1 MKKYAVIVAGGIG
14 KRMNS
19 DVPKQFLPLHDRP
32 VLYYTIKAFADAY
45 EDMHIILVLPP
56 EHVALGEE
64 ILDAYF
70 DRRKIQITVG
80 GESRF
85 HSVKNGLAL
94 IEDESIIF
102 VHDGV
107 RCLITPRLI
116 RNCFDTAMEFGS
128 AVPVLPSKD
137 SIRLRTETGSSQSI
151 DRGQVLLV
159 QTPQTF
165 HSKLLLRAFEI
176 DFKERFTDE
185 ASVVE
190 AFGIDVQL
198 IDGEDINIK
207 LTRPVDMLVAEQLLR
222 LRMLADTSV

>member
-19 DVPKQFLPLHDRP
+19 DVPKQFLPLHDKP
-32 VLYYTIKAFADAY
+32 VLYHTIKAFTDAFADVQT
-45 EDMHIILVLPP
+45 ILVLPP
-56 EHVALGEE
+56 DHVALGEE
-64 ILDAYF
+64 ILDAFF
-70 DRRKIQITVG
+70 DRKQIQITVG

-85 HSVKNGLAL
+85 HSVKNGLQL
-94 IEDESIIF
+94 IKEESIVF

-107 RCLITPRLI
+107 RCLVTPRLI
-116 RNCFDTAMEFGS
+116 RYCYDTAIQYGT
-128 AVPVLPSKD
+128 AIPVLASKD
-137 SIRLRTETGSSQSI
+137 SIRLQIDGGKSQGI
-151 DRGQVLLV
+151 DRNQVLLV

-165 HSKLLLRAFEI
+165 HSKLLLPAFEI

-190 AFGIDVQL
+190 AFGIEVKL
-198 IDGEDINIK
+198 MEGEDINIK

-222 LRMLADTSV
+222 LRMLADTNV

>member
-32 VLYYTIKAFADAY
+32 VLYHTIKAFADAF
-45 EDMHIILVLPP
+45 DDVQIILVLPP

-70 DRRKIQITVG
+70 DKKQIQITVG

-94 IEDESIIF
+94 IEEESIVF

-107 RCLITPRLI
+107 RCLASPRLI
-116 RNCFDTAMEFGS
+116 QYCYETAIEYGT

-137 SIRLRTETGSSQSI
+137 SIRLKTETGSQAI
-151 DRGQVLLV
+151 ERGQVFLV

-165 HSKLLLRAFEI
+165 HSKLLLPAFEI

-190 AFGIDVQL
+190 AFGIDVKL
-198 IDGEDINIK
+198 IDGEDTNIK
-207 LTRPVDMLVAEQLLR
+207 LTRPVDMMIAEQLLR
-222 LRMLADTSV
+222 LRMLADIHH

>member
-19 DVPKQFLPLHDRP
+19 DVPKQFLPLHDKP
-32 VLYYTIKAFADAY
+32 VLYHTIKAFTDAFADIQ
-45 EDMHIILVLPP
+45 IILVLPP
-56 EHVALGEE
+56 DHVALGEE
-64 ILDAYF
+64 ILDAFF
-70 DRRKIQITVG
+70 DKKQIQITVG

-85 HSVKNGLAL
+85 HSVKNGLQL
-94 IEDESIIF
+94 INEESIIF

-107 RCLITPRLI
+107 RCLVTPRLI
-116 RNCFDTAMEFGS
+116 RYCYDTAIQYGT
-128 AVPVLPSKD
+128 AIPIQASKD
-137 SIRLRTETGSSQSI
+137 SIRILAESGASQAV
-151 DRGQVLLV
+151 DRNHVLLV

-165 HSKLLLRAFEI
+165 HSKLLLPAFEI

-190 AFGIDVQL
+190 AFGIEVKL
-198 IDGEDINIK
+198 MEGEDINIK

-222 LRMLADTSV
+222 LRMLADTKV